1 MLKELR
7 KIIIIK
13 KRNYRKRRE
22 IRKIQG
28 KKRRRGGGGRG
39 RGRILVWPAVAVT
52 NRRAEMR
59 GGKGR

>member
-39 RGRILVWPAVAVT
+39 RILVWPAVAVT